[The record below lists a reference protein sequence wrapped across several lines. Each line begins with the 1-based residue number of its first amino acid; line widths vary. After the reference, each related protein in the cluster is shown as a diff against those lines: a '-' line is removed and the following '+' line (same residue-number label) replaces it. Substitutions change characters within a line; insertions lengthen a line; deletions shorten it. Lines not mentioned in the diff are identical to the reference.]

1 MLSLSAGDYLV
12 SYASSIGKPFVFVS
26 INYRLGYFGFL
37 SSAELAADAKSH
49 GETRWTN
56 QGLHDQRVALRW
68 VRTSSPA
75 CTATNHLTTIP
86 DSKQRIPFR
95 W

>member
-1 MLSLSAGDYLV
+1 M
-12 SYASSIGKPFVFVS
+12 SYVSSIGKPLVFVS

-37 SSAELAADAKSH
+37 SSSELAADAKSH
-49 GETRWTN
+49 GETWWAN

-68 VRTSSPA
+68 VRTPFPA
-75 CTATNHLTTIP
+75 INAINHLIVIP
-86 DSKQRIPFR
+86 DSKQRVSLR